1 MTGQLDKDAGYLAL
15 SRHLY
20 WATEAGSRSEVGT
33 KQVREQLLEF
43 VARMRTD
50 ERLLIPLGEPHLSS
64 PTPWKRKLKY
74 ALFRYTRFA
83 TRRYDRLIADEAD
96 LSVSL
101 AERVIEL
108 EQDLAALRDRLE
120 RAEHDAERGS
130 DGP

>member
-1 MTGQLDKDAGYLAL
+1 MSSALDRDAGYLAL

-20 WATEAGSRSEVGT
+20 WATEAGSRAEVGT

-64 PTPWKRKLKY
+64 PTSWKRRLKY
-74 ALFRYTRFA
+74 AMFRYTRFG
-83 TRRYDRLIADEAD
+83 TRRYDRLLGDEAD
-96 LSVSL
+96 LTVAL

-108 EQDLAALRDRLE
+108 EQEIASLREHLE
-120 RAEHDAERGS
+120 RAEHGT
-130 DGP
+130 GPPGELP

>member
-1 MTGQLDKDAGYLAL
+1 MTSQLERDDGYLSL

-64 PTPWKRKLKY
+64 QTSWKRKVKY
-74 ALFRYTRFA
+74 ALFRYTRFG
-83 TRRYDRLIADEAD
+83 TRRYDRLIGDEAD
-96 LSVSL
+96 LSVAL

-108 EQDLAALRDRLE
+108 EQELNALRERVE
-120 RAEHDAERGS
+120 RAEHAQERGS
-130 DGP
+130 EPA

>member
-1 MTGQLDKDAGYLAL
+1 MTSQLDKDDGYLAL

-64 PTPWKRKLKY
+64 QTSWKRKVKY

-83 TRRYDRLIADEAD
+83 TRRYDRLIGDDAD
-96 LSVSL
+96 LSVAL

-108 EQDLAALRDRLE
+108 EQEVAALRERLDRS
-120 RAEHDAERGS
+120 EHAGGRGETA
-130 DGP
+130 